1 MKLYD
6 KLNEVTGENYDIKTW
21 AIIGA
26 SGDVYN
32 LFNLRKYN
40 IQEGWFIDH
49 VLTVFR
55 VAYDLLKSD
64 LLKCD
69 LDSID
74 DYVCLNRDDFLKLN
88 IEDRISAEK
97 RALLYTSDSV
107 YVSCH
112 MDRLGVD
119 FKEFSRTLLKRYRD
133 TYFDLEE

>member
-69 LDSID
+69 
-74 DYVCLNRDDFLKLN
+74 V
-88 IEDRISAEK
+88 EDRISAEK
-97 RALLYTSDSV
+97 RALLYTADSV

-119 FKEFSRTLLKRYRD
+119 YKEFSRTLLKRYRD

>member
-40 IQEGWFIDH
+40 IQEGWFIDN

-55 VAYDLLKSD
+55 VAYDL
-64 LLKCD
+64 
-69 LDSID
+69 
-74 DYVCLNRDDFLKLN
+74 LN

-97 RALLYTSDSV
+97 RALLYTADSV
-107 YVSCH
+107 YDTYH
-112 MDRLGVD
+112 MNELGID
-119 FKEFSRTLLKRYRD
+119 FEELSKTLLKRYRN
-133 TYFDLEE
+133 TYFDLEG